1 MLFLRG
7 KHFLTFPFFNLPID
21 QKLNFWN
28 ASPAQKMIVNSAHL
42 SKDNW
47 CCCFVLD
54 TGPTEPLEQD
64 QRGSH
69 MNAM

>member
-7 KHFLTFPFFNLPID
+7 KHFLTYPFFNLLIN

-28 ASPAQKMIVNSAHL
+28 ASPAQKIIVNFAHL

-54 TGPTEPLEQD
+54 TGRTEPLEQD